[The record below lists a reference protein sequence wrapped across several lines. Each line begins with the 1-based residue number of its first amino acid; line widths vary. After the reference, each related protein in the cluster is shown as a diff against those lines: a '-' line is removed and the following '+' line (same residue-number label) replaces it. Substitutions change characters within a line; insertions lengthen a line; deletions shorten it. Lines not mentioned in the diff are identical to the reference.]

1 MNSYSLKHDNSFF
14 SRSFEISGSKSESNR
29 LLILKSFY
37 RNLEIENLSDSDDS
51 VVLSKHLKNLSNYI
65 DIGHAGTAMRFLTAF
80 LSIQNNKEFEITG
93 SERMKQR
100 PIKILVDALNSL
112 GADIRYKD
120 KVGYPPLIIRGKK
133 ISGHKISLS
142 AEISSQYISALI
154 LIAPF
159 LDRGLLI
166 HLVGTITSRPYLEMT
181 LSILNKI
188 GVSYEF
194 TNNKITIEPLTE
206 IDKTTINVESDWSSV
221 SYFYSIVAL
230 SNKSEL
236 IIGKFYNSSIQGD
249 KELSKIYLKFGVET
263 EFLDVQGKIVLRK
276 IKDFVLP
283 NKVSIDLT
291 KHPDIAQTIAVTCF
305 GLGINCDL
313 FGLHTLKIKET
324 DRLLALKIE
333 LEKLGAEIEITNN
346 SIHLSC
352 CSKINE
358 NISIDTYNDHRMAM
372 AFAPLAILVPLKINN
387 PEVVSKSYKNFWSDL
402 KAINFNISG
411 QILN

>member
-1 MNSYSLKHDNSFF
+1 LNSYSLKHDNSFF

-37 RNLEIENLSDSDDS
+37 KNLEIENLSDSDDS
-51 VVLSKHLKNLSNYI
+51 VVLSKHLKNLSNHI

-112 GADIRYKD
+112 GAEIRYKD
-120 KVGYPPLIIRGKK
+120 KVGYPPLIIKGKK
-133 ISGHKISLS
+133 ISGQKISLN

-159 LDRGLLI
+159 LDKGLSI
-166 HLVGTITSRPYLEMT
+166 HLEGTITSRPYLEMT

-188 GVSYEF
+188 GVSHEF
-194 TNNKITIEPLTE
+194 TNNKITIEPLSE

-230 SNKSEL
+230 SSQSEL
-236 IIGKFYNSSIQGD
+236 SIGKFYNSSIQGD

-263 EFLDVQGKIVLRK
+263 EFLDAQGRIILKK

-283 NKVSIDLT
+283 QKVSIDLT

-333 LEKLGAEIEITNN
+333 LEKLGADIEITNN
-346 SIHLSC
+346 SIHLSS
-352 CSKINE
+352 CSKINK

-387 PEVVSKSYKNFWSDL
+387 PDVVSKSYKNFWSDL

-411 QILN
+411 

>member
-37 RNLEIENLSDSDDS
+37 KNLEIENLSDSDDS
-51 VVLSKHLKNLSNYI
+51 VVLSKHLKNLSNHI

-112 GADIRYKD
+112 GAEIRYKD
-120 KVGYPPLIIRGKK
+120 KVGYPPLIIKGKK
-133 ISGHKISLS
+133 ISGQKISLN

-159 LDRGLLI
+159 LERGLSI
-166 HLVGTITSRPYLEMT
+166 HLEGTITSRPYLEMT

-188 GVSYEF
+188 GVSHEF
-194 TNNKITIEPLTE
+194 TNNKITIEPLSE

-230 SNKSEL
+230 SSQSEL
-236 IIGKFYNSSIQGD
+236 SIGKFYNSSIQGD

-263 EFLDVQGKIVLRK
+263 EFLDAQGRIILKK

-283 NKVSIDLT
+283 QKVSIDLT

-346 SIHLSC
+346 SIHLSS
-352 CSKINE
+352 CSKINK

-387 PEVVSKSYKNFWSDL
+387 PDVVSKSYKNFWSDL

-411 QILN
+411 

>member
-37 RNLEIENLSDSDDS
+37 ENLEIENLSDSDDS
-51 VVLSKHLKNLSNYI
+51 VVLSKHLKNLSNHI

-112 GADIRYKD
+112 GAEIRYKD
-120 KVGYPPLIIRGKK
+120 KVGYPPLIIKGKK
-133 ISGHKISLS
+133 ISGQKISLN

-159 LDRGLLI
+159 LDKGLSI
-166 HLVGTITSRPYLEMT
+166 HLEGTLTSRPYLEMT

-188 GVSYEF
+188 GVSHEF
-194 TNNKITIEPLTE
+194 TNNKITIEPLLE

-230 SNKSEL
+230 SSQSEL
-236 IIGKFYNSSIQGD
+236 SIGKFYNSSIQGD

-263 EFLDVQGKIVLRK
+263 EFLDAQGRIILKK

-283 NKVSIDLT
+283 QKVSIDLT

-333 LEKLGAEIEITNN
+333 LEKLGAEVEITNN

-352 CSKINE
+352 CSKINK

-372 AFAPLAILVPLKINN
+372 AFAPLAIIVPLKINN
-387 PEVVSKSYKNFWSDL
+387 PDVVSKSYKNFWSDL

-411 QILN
+411 

>member
-1 MNSYSLKHDNSFF
+1 LNSYSLKHDNSFF

-51 VVLSKHLKNLSNYI
+51 VVLSKHLKNLSNHI

-133 ISGHKISLS
+133 ISRQKISLS

-166 HLVGTITSRPYLEMT
+166 HLEGTITSRPYLEMT

-188 GVSYEF
+188 GVTYEF

-230 SNKSEL
+230 ANKSEL
-236 IIGKFYNSSIQGD
+236 SIGKFYNSSIQGD

-263 EFLDVQGKIVLRK
+263 EFLDAQGRIILKK

-283 NKVSIDLT
+283 QKVSIDLT

-305 GLGINCDL
+305 GLGISCDL

-387 PEVVSKSYKNFWSDL
+387 PDVVSKSYKNFWSDL

-411 QILN
+411 

>member
-37 RNLEIENLSDSDDS
+37 RNLEIKNLSDSDDS
-51 VVLSKHLKNLSNYI
+51 VVLSKHLKNLSNHI
-65 DIGHAGTAMRFLTAF
+65 DIGHAGTAMRFLTAY

-112 GADIRYKD
+112 GAEIRYKD

-133 ISGHKISLS
+133 ISRQKISLN

-166 HLVGTITSRPYLEMT
+166 HLEGTITSRPYLEMT

-194 TNNKITIEPLTE
+194 INNKIIIEPLKE

-221 SYFYSIVAL
+221 SYFYSIVAI
-230 SNKSEL
+230 SNESEL
-236 IIGKFYNSSIQGD
+236 SIGKFYNSSIQGD

-263 EFLDVQGKIVLRK
+263 EFLDDQGRIVLKK

-387 PEVVSKSYKNFWSDL
+387 PDVVSKSYKNFWSDL

-411 QILN
+411 

>member
-37 RNLEIENLSDSDDS
+37 KNLEIENLSDSDDS
-51 VVLSKHLKNLSNYI
+51 VVLSKHLKNLSNHI

-112 GADIRYKD
+112 GAEIRYKD
-120 KVGYPPLIIRGKK
+120 KVGYPPLIIKGKK
-133 ISGHKISLS
+133 ISGQKISLN

-159 LDRGLLI
+159 LDKGLSI
-166 HLVGTITSRPYLEMT
+166 HLEGTLTSRPYLEMT

-188 GVSYEF
+188 GVSHEF
-194 TNNKITIEPLTE
+194 TNNKITIEPLSE

-230 SNKSEL
+230 SSQSEL
-236 IIGKFYNSSIQGD
+236 SIGKFYNSSIQGD

-263 EFLDVQGKIVLRK
+263 EFLDAQGRIILKK

-283 NKVSIDLT
+283 QKVSIDLT

-333 LEKLGAEIEITNN
+333 LEKLGAEVEITNN

-352 CSKINE
+352 CSKINK

-387 PEVVSKSYKNFWSDL
+387 PDVVSKSYKNFWSDL

-411 QILN
+411 

>member
-37 RNLEIENLSDSDDS
+37 KNLEIENLSDSDDS
-51 VVLSKHLKNLSNYI
+51 VVLSKHLKNLSNHI

-112 GADIRYKD
+112 GAEIRYKD
-120 KVGYPPLIIRGKK
+120 KVGYPPLIIKGKK
-133 ISGHKISLS
+133 ISGQKISLN

-159 LDRGLLI
+159 LDKGLSI
-166 HLVGTITSRPYLEMT
+166 HLEGTITSRPYLEMT

-188 GVSYEF
+188 GVSHEF
-194 TNNKITIEPLTE
+194 TNNKITIEPLSE

-230 SNKSEL
+230 SSQSEL
-236 IIGKFYNSSIQGD
+236 SIGKFYNSSIQGD

-263 EFLDVQGKIVLRK
+263 EFLDAQGRIILKK

-283 NKVSIDLT
+283 QKVSIDLT

-346 SIHLSC
+346 SIHLSS
-352 CSKINE
+352 CSKINK

-387 PEVVSKSYKNFWSDL
+387 PDVVSKSYKNFWSDL

-411 QILN
+411 

>member
-1 MNSYSLKHDNSFF
+1 MNSYSLKHDNLFF
-14 SRSFEISGSKSESNR
+14 SRTFEISGSKSESNR
-29 LLILKSFY
+29 LLILKYFY

-51 VVLSKHLKNLSNYI
+51 VVLSKHLKSLSNHI

-112 GADIRYKD
+112 GAEIRYKD
-120 KVGYPPLIIRGKK
+120 KVGYPPLIIKGKK
-133 ISGHKISLS
+133 ISGQKISLN

-166 HLVGTITSRPYLEMT
+166 HLEGKITSRPYLEMT

-206 IDKTTINVESDWSSV
+206 IDNTTINVESDWSSV
-221 SYFYSIVAL
+221 SYFYSIIAL

-263 EFLDVQGKIVLRK
+263 EFLDDQGRIILKK

-283 NKVSIDLT
+283 QKVSIDLT

-305 GLGINCDL
+305 GLGISCDL

-387 PEVVSKSYKNFWSDL
+387 PDVVSKSYKNFWSDL

-411 QILN
+411 

>member
-51 VVLSKHLKNLSNYI
+51 VVLSKHLNNLSNHI

-80 LSIQNNKEFEITG
+80 LSVQNNKEFEITG

-133 ISGHKISLS
+133 INGQEISLS

-166 HLVGTITSRPYLEMT
+166 HLEGTITSRPYLEMT

-236 IIGKFYNSSIQGD
+236 SIGKFYNSSIQGD

-263 EFLDVQGKIVLRK
+263 EFLDAQGRIILKK

-283 NKVSIDLT
+283 QKVSIDLT

-305 GLGINCDL
+305 GLGISCDL

-387 PEVVSKSYKNFWSDL
+387 PDVVSKSYKNFWSDL

-411 QILN
+411 

>member
-37 RNLEIENLSDSDDS
+37 KNLEIENLSDSDDS
-51 VVLSKHLKNLSNYI
+51 VVLSKHLKNLSNHI

-112 GADIRYKD
+112 GAEIRYKD
-120 KVGYPPLIIRGKK
+120 KVGYPPLIIKGKK
-133 ISGHKISLS
+133 ISGQKISLN

-159 LDRGLLI
+159 LDKGLSI
-166 HLVGTITSRPYLEMT
+166 HLEGTITSRPYLEMT

-188 GVSYEF
+188 GVSHEF
-194 TNNKITIEPLTE
+194 TNNKITIEPLSE

-230 SNKSEL
+230 SSQSEL
-236 IIGKFYNSSIQGD
+236 SIGKFYNSSIQGD

-263 EFLDVQGKIVLRK
+263 EFLDAQGRIILKK

-283 NKVSIDLT
+283 QKVSIDLT

-333 LEKLGAEIEITNN
+333 LEKLGADIEITNN
-346 SIHLSC
+346 SIHLSS
-352 CSKINE
+352 CSKINK

-387 PEVVSKSYKNFWSDL
+387 PDVVSKSYKNFWSDL

-411 QILN
+411 

>member
-1 MNSYSLKHDNSFF
+1 LNSYSLKHDNSFF

-51 VVLSKHLKNLSNYI
+51 VVLSKHLKNLSNHI

-133 ISGHKISLS
+133 IIGQKISLS

-166 HLVGTITSRPYLEMT
+166 HLEGKITSRPYLEMT

-206 IDKTTINVESDWSSV
+206 IDNTTINVESDWSSV
-221 SYFYSIVAL
+221 SYFYSIIAL

-263 EFLDVQGKIVLRK
+263 EFLDAQGRIILKK

-283 NKVSIDLT
+283 QKVSIDLT

-305 GLGINCDL
+305 GLGISCDL

-387 PEVVSKSYKNFWSDL
+387 PDVVSKSYKNFWSDL

-411 QILN
+411 

>member
-1 MNSYSLKHDNSFF
+1 
-14 SRSFEISGSKSESNR
+14 
-29 LLILKSFY
+29 
-37 RNLEIENLSDSDDS
+37 
-51 VVLSKHLKNLSNYI
+51 
-65 DIGHAGTAMRFLTAF
+65 MRFLTAF

-133 ISGHKISLS
+133 ISGQKISLS

-166 HLVGTITSRPYLEMT
+166 HLEGTITSRPYLEMT

-236 IIGKFYNSSIQGD
+236 N
-249 KELSKIYLKFGVET
+249 
-263 EFLDVQGKIVLRK
+263 
-276 IKDFVLP
+276 
-283 NKVSIDLT
+283 
-291 KHPDIAQTIAVTCF
+291 
-305 GLGINCDL
+305 
-313 FGLHTLKIKET
+313 
-324 DRLLALKIE
+324 
-333 LEKLGAEIEITNN
+333 
-346 SIHLSC
+346 
-352 CSKINE
+352 
-358 NISIDTYNDHRMAM
+358 HR
-372 AFAPLAILVPLKINN
+372 
-387 PEVVSKSYKNFWSDL
+387 
-402 KAINFNISG
+402 
-411 QILN
+411 QIL